1 MHTISLKGLPG
12 RSRATL
18 RPSRATHGNIVRV
31 WLAAIVGTLLV
42 WQERASQRHA
52 LAALDDR
59 LLKDMGIS
67 RADVAREVG
76 KPFWRA

>member
-1 MHTISLKGLPG
+1 MHTISILRSLAKPTQVLLGLTVVFDRGPG
-12 RSRATL
+12 E
-18 RPSRATHGNIVRV
+18 
-31 WLAAIVGTLLV
+31 AAASALGRLLV

-59 LLKDMGIS
+59 MLNDVGLS
-67 RADVAREVG
+67 RADVEWETS